1 MKLKR
6 IDDFDLLE
14 SLKPGSIEL
23 KENADV
29 IKSINRINTNQSREN
44 KKIYK
49 PSGMYKIGQRIYHPV
64 FNDTGKVIKKKK
76 SIGDYGKIVVRFDH
90 IGEKLLV
97 ERKSLRKVK
106 MGNTILVHYTS
117 RLEDGSIVDSTRNKN
132 QIKLTLGKNEIFPAV
147 EKRIIGMV
155 VGESKN
161 FTIPPSKAYGRYR
174 KNLVFVIDRKEIN
187 VKDPKVGEYHK
198 IRLRTGDTVKARFT
212 KVDES
217 KVTLDANHILAGK
230 DITYEIEVLKIVD

>member
-1 MKLKR
+1 M
-6 IDDFDLLE
+6 
-14 SLKPGSIEL
+14 
-23 KENADV
+23 
-29 IKSINRINTNQSREN
+29 NTNQSKEN

-76 SIGDYGKIVVRFDH
+76 SIGDYGKIVVKFDH

-106 MGNTILVHYTS
+106 MGHTILVHYTS
-117 RLEDGSIVDSTRNKN
+117 RLKDGSIVDSTKNKDP
-132 QIKLTLGKNEIFPAV
+132 IKLTLGKNQIFPSV

-155 VGESKN
+155 VGECKN
-161 FTIPPSKAYGRYR
+161 FTIPPNKAYGRRR
-174 KNLVFVIDRKEIN
+174 KNLVFVFDRKDIN
-187 VKDPKVGEYHK
+187 VKNPKVGKYHK
-198 IRLRTGDTVKARFT
+198 IRLRTGDTVKARFI
-212 KVDES
+212 KIDEL

-230 DITYEIEVLKIVD
+230 DINYEIEVLEIVD